1 MEDFGYKKID
11 DKTELPGAAKRVLL
25 GFATLF
31 SIAVFIYITI
41 SAYYFVYQDK
51 NSDIETIHSPEGPI
65 KVTEA
70 EEDTGIKVDHDIY
83 EDIFGS
89 KKGSLANR
97 NVKVRDRVEPALPKK
112 EVVKKEENKK
122 EVIAKEAEKIV
133 VYSAEKKEPPKQIL
147 NKDEREIEKRDNTA
161 PAQKKRSTEKRIIRV
176 QIAAMSSREAALD
189 QWGKLNSNYSSI
201 FSDLKPYV
209 EKVDLGKRGVFH
221 RLQIGNFPDQIS
233 AEKFCSRYVAQT
245 RKSSADCIIVE

>member
-11 DKTELPGAAKRVLL
+11 DKTEMPGAAKRFLL

-122 EVIAKEAEKIV
+122 EVITNDEKVAI
-133 VYSAEKKEPPKQIL
+133 YSAEKKETQKEVL
-147 NKDEREIEKRDNTA
+147 NKVGLETEKRDNTA
-161 PAQKKRSTEKRIIRV
+161 QAVKKKSAEKRMLRV
-176 QIAAMSSREAALD
+176 QIAAMSSREAAID
-189 QWGKLNSNYSSI
+189 QWEKLNSNYRSI

-233 AEKFCSRYVAQT
+233 AEKFCSRYLSQT
-245 RKSSADCIIVE
+245 GKSSADCIIVE